1 MAVLDVS
8 HPDIGEFIDAKQARS
23 LEYFNLSVAVTSRF
37 MRAVTR
43 AGPHRLVNP
52 RTRPSHRHGGRGG
65 TVRPDL
71 RRGVGRRGPGL
82 LFTDRINRDNRLSS
96 LGRIEATNPCGEVPL
111 LPYESCNLGSLNLA
125 RFVAGRRVN
134 FARLRAAVRLTV
146 RFLDDV
152 IDVSRYPVPELEGPA
167 RAARKVGLGV
177 MGLAEMLATLGV
189 PARSS
194 PSPLPGRS
202 PAPQCRSTTP
212 TAAAVTRTSAS
223 SDRRRPEKTKTLIL
237 NERWCDDPVPGPSSS
252 GFIGGT
258 GVERDGTRLPPSGAG
273 RPDHGR
279 SAGCVASDHRVSP
292 AHSTTRPARR
302 FPSAGITRVR
312 CWESPSG
319 RSHLASQPSCGPS
332 PGASFPAVSAVRLLR
347 SSRRH

>member
-1 MAVLDVS
+1 V
-8 HPDIGEFIDAKQARS
+8 H
-23 LEYFNLSVAVTSRF
+23 
-37 MRAVTR
+37 
-43 AGPHRLVNP
+43 
-52 RTRPSHRHGGRGG
+52 
-65 TVRPDL
+65 
-71 RRGVGRRGPGL
+71 
-82 LFTDRINRDNRLSS
+82 
-96 LGRIEATNPCGEVPL
+96 
-111 LPYESCNLGSLNLA
+111 LA
-125 RFVAGRRVN
+125 
-134 FARLRAAVRLTV
+134 V

-273 RPDHGR
+273 RPDDGR

-319 RSHLASQPSCGPS
+319 RSHLASQPSLRTISRGKFPGRVRGPAPPLVS
-332 PGASFPAVSAVRLLR
+332 QALTHCPAPLAIFRAGRSNCEGLWPPHRAGPDNVTGTRDLRPWRQANRRPDSQVLEAQKQQGARRLAPRDVRPQDRAACIAGRAGCELARQGRLQGHGCAAVLR
-347 SSRRH
+347 PRQ